1 MSWIQSGAVF
11 CLGAIPRKDLAF
23 FGLPPLF
30 GVVGSMV
37 FNGKIKKAI
46 QILAALVLVE
56 RPFLD
61 YPSDV
66 RATTTEQVTLVQ

>member
-1 MSWIQSGAVF
+1 M
-11 CLGAIPRKDLAF
+11 
-23 FGLPPLF
+23 
-30 GVVGSMV
+30 
-37 FNGKIKKAI
+37 FNGKIIKAI
-46 QILAALVLVE
+46 KISVALLLVE